1 MRRYATG
8 LLARDQC
15 RTRHRCGVTRR
26 DSECPIPLLPSVT
39 PQPQDGPGTDST
51 PDADSGSHPTI
62 RQGSQGA
69 PVAHAQCLLRNVWGY
84 GGVDVDGIFGP
95 RTRSAVIDMRRRCG
109 IAQDGIVGPNT
120 WNCLHP

>member
-1 MRRYATG
+1 MSLRNRVVLALSAAALLGGAFTAPAVAAAPAPAAPAATAG
-8 LLARDQC
+8 AL
-15 RTRHRCGVTRR
+15 
-26 DSECPIPLLPSVT
+26 
-39 PQPQDGPGTDST
+39 GPCNY
-51 PDADSGSHPTI
+51 SGSHPTI

-95 RTRSAVIDMRRRCG
+95 RTRSAVIDMQRRCG

>member
-1 MRRYATG
+1 MRGYATG

-15 RTRHRCGVTRR
+15 RIRHRCGVTRR
-26 DSECPIPLLPSVT
+26 DSECPIPLRVVLALSAAALLGGAFT
-39 PQPQDGPGTDST
+39 
-51 PDADSGSHPTI
+51 
-62 RQGSQGA
+62 A

-95 RTRSAVIDMRRRCG
+95 RTRSAVIDMQRRCG
-109 IAQDGIVGPNT
+109 IAPDGIVGPNT